1 MTSKSMEDYI
11 LVLNTCNSDEIASKI
26 AETLVSKKLAACV
39 NIVNSIESV
48 YQWQGKIE
56 RDKELLL
63 IIKTRKP
70 LFSQLKQEIQEMHDY
85 ELPEIIAV
93 PIEAGEKNYLNWI
106 KSATNATE
114 IQ

>member
-1 MTSKSMEDYI
+1 MASSI
-11 LVLNTCNSDEIASKI
+11 ANS
-26 AETLVSKKLAACV
+26 LVSSQLAACV
-39 NIVNSIESV
+39 NIIKGIESV

-56 RDKELLL
+56 HDKELLL
-63 IIKTRKP
+63 IIKTRRS
-70 LFSQLKQEIQEMHDY
+70 LFSQLEQEIQALHDY

-106 KSATNATE
+106 QSSTNATE